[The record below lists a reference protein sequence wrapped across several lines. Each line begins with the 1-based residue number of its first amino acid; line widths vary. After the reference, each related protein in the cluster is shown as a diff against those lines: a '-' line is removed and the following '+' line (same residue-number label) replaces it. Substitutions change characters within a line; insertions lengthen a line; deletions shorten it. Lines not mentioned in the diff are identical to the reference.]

1 MATLAGIKNELNV
14 KTLEFF
20 KVKDQES
27 KPGVWNRAT
36 TLDGDFIIIHDETLE
51 RIKSTPDLT
60 SLFLK
65 KKPDVIFHDKETG
78 EIAEVHRSFILCI
91 GSEDNTSVASL

>member
-1 MATLAGIKNELNV
+1 MATLSSIKNELNV

-20 KVKDQES
+20 KVKDQEGY
-27 KPGVWNRAT
+27 PGAWNRAT

-51 RIKSTPDLT
+51 RVKTNPDLT
-60 SLFLK
+60 TLFLK

-91 GSEDNTSVASL
+91 GSEDNTPVTSL